1 MHSRV
6 LSLLKLGDRHP
17 GLTGA
22 LGDSY
27 SEAACVCL
35 ARYHAPPVSAL
46 ISYHGTQHISVSGFA
61 LPSASV
67 CNAYANELDATE
79 TGAYAMSLA
88 AVEVVADLVAVRRA
102 ETLTGADWYLA
113 PIGSATTDLE
123 TCVRLEVS
131 GSGSG
136 TAKDLQRRL
145 DEKIAQTL
153 RGQSNLPAIASVV
166 GFSELRI
173 LISTLDAIS

>member
-1 MHSRV
+1 M